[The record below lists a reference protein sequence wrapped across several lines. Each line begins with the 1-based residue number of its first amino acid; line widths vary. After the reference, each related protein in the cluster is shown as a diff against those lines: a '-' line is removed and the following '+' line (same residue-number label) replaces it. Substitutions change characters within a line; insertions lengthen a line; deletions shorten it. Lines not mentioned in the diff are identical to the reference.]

1 MLENREIQPIQE
13 LLTGKKRLPGFF
25 GEWKTF
31 LFDDLFEFIP
41 NNAFTRAQMT
51 DNGRVKNIHYGDIL
65 TKYGA
70 FVDAGS
76 KKIPYI
82 AEEIDLNR
90 FAERCYLK
98 SGDVIIADTAEDETV
113 GKALEVINVD
123 CPVLAGQHTLLCR
136 PKIICAP
143 KFLGYYLNSEC
154 YHAQL
159 LPYIVGTKVS
169 SVSKASI
176 AQTKLV
182 IPEYEEQQAIAEIL
196 SNMDA
201 EIEALEKKLEKYRQV
216 KQGAMQELLTGK
228 RRLPGFKGEWQN
240 FNLMKH
246 SKIKA
251 RIGWQGLKK
260 SEYLDSGYA
269 LLVTGT
275 DFDDGRV
282 RWDSCH
288 HVTRSRYDQDYN
300 IQIQNDDILI
310 TKDGSLG
317 KVALVQGLTKPAT
330 LNSGIFVIRPLQDA
344 YDPIF
349 VYHILSSFVFKN
361 FLDKLSAGSTIIH
374 LYQKDVGK
382 FEFLLPPTIAEQ
394 KAIAAVLSEM
404 DADITAL
411 EEKLAKYRQ
420 VKQGMMQQL
429 LTGKIRLKNDVVDSV
444 HAEQKATAKKS
455 PVRSAHNHQFDDAV
469 AIAAIV
475 DAFYSDKYPLGRVKV
490 QKLLYLLHRHQAVSV
505 SDFKKK
511 AAGPYAD
518 TVRYRGGEPIAKKN
532 KYIVSESGKQ
542 GTRYSKGENMAQAL
556 DYVERWGMQA
566 DLQWL
571 KDNFLHTS
579 RNDLELFSTVD
590 MAMCDLDEVGIS
602 VSVES
607 IKNLIASNKEWKAK
621 LSKTYFSDWDIARAI
636 KKCTELFN

>member
-1 MLENREIQPIQE
+1 MVKQEYKQTEIGMVPVKWSVSDFGSKVKIYRGGSPRPIQDYLTQVQDGINWIKIGDVREGDKYITSTEEKIIPAGVARSRTVHAGDFILSNSMSFGRPYILNIDGCIHDGWLTIQEYEKTFSKNFLYYLLSSDSVYQQYISMAAGSSVKNLNKEKVSALVVAYPDIKEQERIADALSDIDSLIATLEKQISKKKAIKQGAMQE
-13 LLTGKKRLPGFF
+13 LLTGKHRLPGFDGKWQSFVF
-25 GEWKTF
+25 GD
-31 LFDDLFEFIP
+31 LFDFIP
-41 NNAFTRAQMT
+41 NNAFTRAQM
-51 DNGRVKNIHYGDIL
+51 DVSGRVKNIHYGDIL

-70 FVDAGS
+70 YISADS
-76 KKIPYI
+76 KDIPYI
-82 AEEIDLNR
+82 AKEIDLSR
-90 FAERCYLK
+90 FSEKCYLQ
-98 SGDVIIADTAEDETV
+98 SGDLVIADTAEDETV
-113 GKALEVINVD
+113 GKALEVINVE

-136 PKIICAP
+136 PKVRFAE
-143 KFLGYYLNSEC
+143 KFLGYYLNASC
-154 YHAQL
+154 YHDQL

-182 IPEYEEQQAIAEIL
+182 VPKYEEQQEISSIL
-196 SNMDA
+196 SDMD
-201 EIEALEKKLEKYRQV
+201 
-216 KQGAMQELLTGK
+216 
-228 RRLPGFKGEWQN
+228 N
-240 FNLMKH
+240 
-246 SKIKA
+246 
-251 RIGWQGLKK
+251 
-260 SEYLDSGYA
+260 
-269 LLVTGT
+269 
-275 DFDDGRV
+275 
-282 RWDSCH
+282 
-288 HVTRSRYDQDYN
+288 
-300 IQIQNDDILI
+300 
-310 TKDGSLG
+310 
-317 KVALVQGLTKPAT
+317 
-330 LNSGIFVIRPLQDA
+330 
-344 YDPIF
+344 
-349 VYHILSSFVFKN
+349 
-361 FLDKLSAGSTIIH
+361 
-374 LYQKDVGK
+374 
-382 FEFLLPPTIAEQ
+382 
-394 KAIAAVLSEM
+394 
-404 DADITAL
+404 DITAL

-444 HAEQKATAKKS
+444 HTKQKASAKKS

-490 QKLLYLLHRHQAVSV
+490 QKLLYLLHRHQGVSV

-518 TVRYRGGEPIAKKN
+518 TVRYKGGEPIAKKN

-542 GTRYSKGENMAQAL
+542 GTRYSKGTNMGQAL

-571 KDNFLHTS
+571 KENFLHTS
-579 RNDLELFSTVD
+579 RNDLELFATVD

-607 IKNLIASNKEWKAK
+607 IKNLIASNNEWKAK